1 MAEDPKANPHET
13 RIAEL
18 AAKHAEDVIDTLVEV
33 MRDRKSRQR
42 VAAAMQL
49 AELMCLTG
57 PAAEAARAAGR
68 GNQPPMSRD
77 EALKY
82 WREQQAQ
89 QAKKAS
95 SSNDT

>member
-1 MAEDPKANPHET
+1 MADDPKPNPHAE
-13 RIAEL
+13 RIAAL
-18 AAKHAEDVIDTLVEV
+18 AASHADDVVKTLVSV
-33 MRDRKSRQR
+33 MKDPRSRQR
-42 VAAAMQL
+42 VAAAMHL
-49 AELMCLTG
+49 ADLMCLTG
-57 PAAEAARAAGR
+57 PAALERPSAGR
-68 GNQPPMSRD
+68 GNQPPMTRD